1 MNAKHLMAVGLS
13 IVALGACSKQS
24 SDNKSQAVA
33 SASAAAP
40 LSDEAIDQAPIPVKE
55 DYEEQA
61 QKAITSDNL
70 DEQLSQLEKQITDDK

>member
-13 IVALGACSKQS
+13 VVALGACSKQS
-24 SDNKSQAVA
+24 ADNRSQTVA
-33 SASAAAP
+33 SATAAP
-40 LSDEAIDQAPIPVKE
+40 LTDEALDQAPIPVKE

-70 DEQLSQLEKQITDDK
+70 DEQLSQLEKQITEDK